1 MQPTTRRQFLAASAA
16 TAATAAA
23 LAPSQANADNHG
35 GDTKFPEPAADAKFE
50 APYGEP
56 LFKISVAQWSLNKL
70 FWDKKVD
77 NRDFGKTII
86 GNQSGDEISSGCARG
101 ADDQGL
107 VLLFH

>member
-1 MQPTTRRQFLAASAA
+1 MSNHFEPTRRQFLAASAA

-77 NRDFGKTII
+77 NRDFELRAPKAAHLHQ
-86 GNQSGDEISSGCARG
+86 NAARF
-101 ADDQGL
+101 L
-107 VLLFH
+107 I